1 MELNEQQKQNRSKK
15 MMVWFGMISM
25 AMTFAGLTSAYVVSS
40 TRADWLSNFELPQ
53 VFTFST
59 MVILLS
65 SASFYWAKKQLQ
77 QGRLGSFKQGLF
89 LTLALTIGFVVLQF
103 QGFNQIIAS
112 GYYFTGAE
120 SSITTSFLY
129 VLVLLHLAHV
139 FAGLIVLT
147 VVLIRASLNKYSPV
161 QTLGVE
167 LAELFWHFLDFLW
180 LYLYLFVRF
189 YE

>member
-53 VFTFST
+53 VFTYST
-59 MVILLS
+59 MVILFS

-89 LTLALTIGFVVLQF
+89 SHPCPDHWFCCFAIPRVQPDHRIGLLFYGGREFHHHLFSLCTCIAAL
-103 QGFNQIIAS
+103 
-112 GYYFTGAE
+112 GACFCR
-120 SSITTSFLY
+120 INR
-129 VLVLLHLAHV
+129 AHSC
-139 FAGLIVLT
+139 A
-147 VVLIRASLNKYSPV
+147 YS
-161 QTLGVE
+161 
-167 LAELFWHFLDFLW
+167 
-180 LYLYLFVRF
+180 RF
-189 YE
+189 IE